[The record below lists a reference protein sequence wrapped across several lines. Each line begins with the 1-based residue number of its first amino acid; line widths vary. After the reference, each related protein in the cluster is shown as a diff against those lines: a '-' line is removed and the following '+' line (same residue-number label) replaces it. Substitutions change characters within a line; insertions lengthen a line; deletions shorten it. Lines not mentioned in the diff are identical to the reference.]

1 VRVKVLQD
9 KIFVGILEK
18 QADEY
23 IFSYNEGFMNDE
35 TSKSISL
42 TLPKK
47 QQRFRSKYLFP
58 FFYGL
63 LAEGVMR
70 KMQCQKMK
78 IDENDYFKLLIKTA
92 NYDTI
97 GNVTVELF

>member
-1 VRVKVLQD
+1 MRVKVLQNRR
-9 KIFVGILEK
+9 FVAILEK
-18 QADEY
+18 QTAEY
-23 IFSYNEGFMNDE
+23 IFTYNDDFVKDE
-35 TSKSISL
+35 SSKSISL

-47 QQRFRSKYLFP
+47 QQKIRSKYLFP

-63 LAEGVMR
+63 LAEGVTR

-78 IDENDYFKLLIKTA
+78 IDENDYFKLLCKTA